1 MDLGN
6 YRLFLDR
13 TRRFRDRLTSGELG
27 GSFSREDDG
36 KIEVEEVNPDLNILP
51 CIKPREP
58 NNVVREETSE
68 TSGKLNKRSAVW
80 LLPRVQEVG
89 STRVQGSSGWGSQKM
104 QAFQGHSYLFR
115 FGWQSSRSY
124 ATI

>member
-13 TRRFRDRLTSGELG
+13 TRRFGDRLTSGELG
-27 GSFSREDDG
+27 GSFSSEDDG

-58 NNVVREETSE
+58 NNVVGGETSE
-68 TSGKLNKRSAVW
+68 T
-80 LLPRVQEVG
+80 
-89 STRVQGSSGWGSQKM
+89 
-104 QAFQGHSYLFR
+104 
-115 FGWQSSRSY
+115 
-124 ATI
+124 